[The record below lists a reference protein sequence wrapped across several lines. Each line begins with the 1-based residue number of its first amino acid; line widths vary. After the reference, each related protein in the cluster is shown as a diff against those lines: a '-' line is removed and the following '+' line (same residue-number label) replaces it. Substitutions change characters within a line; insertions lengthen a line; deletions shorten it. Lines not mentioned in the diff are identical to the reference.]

1 MTAPAVV
8 SPVAAQAKSANF
20 SWAATLLLVAL
31 ASTAVVAPLV
41 LISNA
46 SGHDIQFHLSSWMDV
61 AGQWREGTI
70 YPRWAEWSNWGF
82 GEPRFIFYP
91 PASWL
96 IGAAL
101 GSVLPWAAV
110 PGVYVWLA
118 LILAGMSM
126 WKLARDWLP
135 GTQAAAAAIL
145 FAVNPYNLAIVYYR
159 SDFAELL
166 AAAFLPLLLWAALGI
181 IGQAPGRVPLLAIIF
196 AAIWLS
202 NAPEAVIA
210 TYSLAL
216 VFTVG
221 AIRRR
226 SLLPLVSGGL
236 AMAAGFGVAAFYI
249 LPAVWE
255 QRWVQIS
262 QALTEN
268 LRPERNFIFT
278 NSNDPEFLVFNWKI
292 SGVALGIM
300 LAAGEAAIFVAR
312 RRREFADVWWGLL
325 SLGIAASFLMFRLS
339 APLWRYAPK
348 LAFLQFP
355 WRWLEALAVVFAF
368 FVGAAIGLIRLRWV
382 SGLALAAVLV
392 LIGFTGYLIAKD
404 TWWDD
409 ADVPFLSGELA
420 SGHGYEGTDEYAPV
434 GSDRYQLPGAT
445 PDAEDIPDVPPTPP
459 VTEIDPTTGRIIDD
473 PSVKIEIERWA
484 GERKVFAESS
494 AKPVELA
501 LRLVNY
507 PAWEVRVNGKDVK
520 AETAEMTGQMLVPLP
535 PGGHQVEVRFRR
547 TWDRATGDA
556 ISLLSALGLM
566 VYAWSARKRI
576 GTSANSPATFGA
588 TVT

>member
-8 SPVAAQAKSANF
+8 SPVAAQAKVATF

-118 LILAGMSM
+118 LILAGTSM

-181 IGQAPGRVPLLAIIF
+181 IRQAPGRIPLLAIIF

-216 VFTVG
+216 LFTVG

-226 SLLPLVSGGL
+226 SLLPLIWGGL
-236 AMAAGFGVAAFYI
+236 AMAAGFGLAAFYI

-312 RRREFADVWWGLL
+312 RRREFADVWWALL
-325 SLGIAASFLMFRLS
+325 SLGVAASFLMFRLS

-348 LAFLQFP
+348 LAFMQFP

-368 FVGAAIGLIRLRWV
+368 FVSAAIGLIRLRWV

-409 ADVPFLSGELA
+409 ADVPFLAGELA

-445 PDAEDIPDVPPTPP
+445 PDAQDIPDVPATPP
-459 VTEIDPTTGRIIDD
+459 VAEIDPTTGRIIDD
-473 PSVKIEIERWA
+473 PGVKIEMERWA
-484 GERKVFAESS
+484 GERKLFAESS

-520 AETAEMTGQMLVPLP
+520 APSAEITGQMLVPLS

-576 GTSANSPATFGA
+576 GGSANFPATFGA

>member
-1 MTAPAVV
+1 V

-31 ASTAVVAPLV
+31 ASTAVIAPLV
-41 LISNA
+41 LVSNA
-46 SGHDIQFHLSSWMDV
+46 SGHDIQFHLSSWIDV

-145 FAVNPYNLAIVYYR
+145 FAVNPYNLAIAYYR

-181 IGQAPGRVPLLAIIF
+181 IRQAPGRIPLLAIIF

-202 NAPEAVIA
+202 NAPEAVVA

-216 VFTVG
+216 LFTVG

-226 SLLPLVSGGL
+226 SLLPLIWGGL
-236 AMAAGFGVAAFYI
+236 AMAAGFGLAAFYI

-312 RRREFADVWWGLL
+312 RRREFADVWWALL
-325 SLGIAASFLMFRLS
+325 SLGVAASFLMFRLS

-348 LAFLQFP
+348 LAFMQFP

-368 FVGAAIGLIRLRWV
+368 FISAAIGLIRLRWV

-409 ADVPFLSGELA
+409 ADVPFLAGELA

-445 PDAEDIPDVPPTPP
+445 PDAQDIPDVPATPP
-459 VTEIDPTTGRIIDD
+459 VAEIDPTTGRIIDD
-473 PSVKIEIERWA
+473 PGVKIEMERWA
-484 GERKVFAESS
+484 GERKLFAESS

-520 AETAEMTGQMLVPLP
+520 APSAEMTGQMLVPLS

-576 GTSANSPATFGA
+576 GGSANFPATFGA

>member
-1 MTAPAVV
+1 V
-8 SPVAAQAKSANF
+8 SPVAAQAKVATF

-118 LILAGMSM
+118 LILAGTSM

-181 IGQAPGRVPLLAIIF
+181 IRQAPGRIPLLAIIF

-216 VFTVG
+216 LFTVG

-226 SLLPLVSGGL
+226 SLLPLIWGGL
-236 AMAAGFGVAAFYI
+236 AMAAGFGLAAFYI

-312 RRREFADVWWGLL
+312 RRREFADVWWALL
-325 SLGIAASFLMFRLS
+325 SLGVAASFLMFRLS

-348 LAFLQFP
+348 LAFMQFP

-368 FVGAAIGLIRLRWV
+368 FVSAAIGLIRLRWV

-409 ADVPFLSGELA
+409 ADVPFLAGELA

-445 PDAEDIPDVPPTPP
+445 PDAQDIPDVPATPP
-459 VTEIDPTTGRIIDD
+459 VAEIDPTTGRIIDD
-473 PSVKIEIERWA
+473 PGVKIEMERWA
-484 GERKVFAESS
+484 GERKLFAESS

-520 AETAEMTGQMLVPLP
+520 APSAEITGQMLVPLS

-576 GTSANSPATFGA
+576 GGSANFPATFGA

>member
-1 MTAPAVV
+1 M
-8 SPVAAQAKSANF
+8 SPVAAQAKVATF

-118 LILAGMSM
+118 LILGGTSM

-135 GTQAAAAAIL
+135 GTQTAAAAIL

-181 IGQAPGRVPLLAIIF
+181 IRQAPGRIPLLAIIF

-216 VFTVG
+216 LFTVG

-226 SLLPLVSGGL
+226 SLLPLIWGGL
-236 AMAAGFGVAAFYI
+236 AMAAGFGLAAFYI

-312 RRREFADVWWGLL
+312 RRREFADVWWALL

-368 FVGAAIGLIRLRWV
+368 FVSAAIGLIRLRWV

-409 ADVPFLSGELA
+409 ADVPFLAGELA

-445 PDAEDIPDVPPTPP
+445 PDAQDIPDVPATPP
-459 VTEIDPTTGRIIDD
+459 VAEIDPTTGRIIDD
-473 PSVKIEIERWA
+473 PGVKIEMERWA
-484 GERKVFAESS
+484 GERKLFAESS

-520 AETAEMTGQMLVPLP
+520 APSAEMTGQMLVPLS

-576 GTSANSPATFGA
+576 GGSANFPATFGA